1 MNLSKETLLF
11 ASSLPVST
19 TFSSFHGKCCC
30 SSYRSKRAHCLK
42 GRPRVTSTII
52 MSSAL
57 NEEGNAQGDYSSE
70 PNEEASQESRQQEV
84 SNSNSKPRFD
94 RSDDGSRDVEFDVG
108 EEGEGNELFEFVRNI
123 APPDLVARF
132 AKSAPKVVQAS
143 LKNTLFQMLGS
154 LPPVA
159 FSASIETV
167 AANLVGLLHS
177 CLVTGY
183 MMRNAQYR
191 MSLTRTLAVSEMK
204 QLPGSGVIEPE
215 IEGGV
220 AVFRHEDGTS
230 TEMPI
235 GEYVNELRD
244 TVSKL
249 QADLQ
254 RERKGGNELLSYIA
268 TMDQKDIEALTKN
281 AGEEVVSAMK
291 SVIRAVTK
299 SQKIPLKPDA
309 VVQASSFELSQ
320 LLFYLMVT
328 GYFLREAEVRVDLQ
342 RNLGG
347 SSTMTLDKL
356 LEGDASQGL

>member
-1 MNLSKETLLF
+1 MLTFTAPLPVLPSQSDTLFRRACSFHGAKSPRLSRARPR
-11 ASSLPVST
+11 ASVST
-19 TFSSFHGKCCC
+19 T
-30 SSYRSKRAHCLK
+30 
-42 GRPRVTSTII
+42 I
-52 MSSAL
+52 MLSMGQES
-57 NEEGNAQGDYSSE
+57 ESQEPTQGEE
-70 PNEEASQESRQQEV
+70 PNAEQKSRFE
-84 SNSNSKPRFD
+84 

-108 EEGEGNELFEFVRNI
+108 EEGEGNELFEFVRKV

-132 AKSAPKVVQAS
+132 SKNAPKVVQNAIRH
-143 LKNTLFQMLGS
+143 TLMNMLGS

-159 FSASIETV
+159 FSASVETV
-167 AANLVGLLHS
+167 AANLVQLLHS
-177 CLVTGY
+177 SLVTGY

-191 MSLTRTLAVSEMK
+191 MSLTRTLAATELKS
-204 QLPGSGVIEPE
+204 LPGTMVREPE
-215 IEGGV
+215 IQGGV
-220 AVFRHEDGTS
+220 AIFRNGDGTK

-235 GEYVNELRD
+235 DEYVNELKN

-249 QADLQ
+249 QKDLE
-254 RERKGGNELLSYIA
+254 RERKGGNELLSYVA
-268 TMDQKDIEALTKN
+268 TMDQKNIEALTKN

-328 GYFLREAEVRVDLQ
+328 GYFLREAEVRIELQ

-347 SSTMTLDKL
+347 SGPMALDKL
-356 LEGDASQGL
+356 LEGDKA